1 VRWLIVDAGAITSV
15 DYSAARV
22 LRALV
27 DDLSHGGVKVL
38 LVHAE
43 GSLLGNLRRH
53 RLTDMAAPGRAFDT
67 LREALAV
74 IHKTPGKDSV

>member
-1 VRWLIVDAGAITSV
+1 
-15 DYSAARV
+15 V

-27 DDLSHGGVKVL
+27 DDLSRGGVRVL

-43 GSLLGNLRRH
+43 ASLLGDLRRH
-53 RLTDMAAPGRAFDT
+53 RLTDVAAPGRTFDT

-74 IHKTPGKDSV
+74 IHETPGKDSV